1 MNGRPEHSRRPPPND
16 YQEHTMPMRVLIVDD
31 EPIARRRIS
40 RLLRLEGDVEV
51 VDEVGSGNEA
61 LAAIREAHPDL
72 VFLDVQMPDMDG
84 FAVVKELGTDALPA
98 IVFVTA
104 YNEYAVKAFDVNA
117 VDYILKPFDPERF
130 RSAFQRARSHLEQK
144 SSAEAGRRIKALLE
158 EVLGEERAQAIAAAS
173 SANGGAGAGAGH
185 ASAPRTRHLD
195 RLMVKHDGR
204 VYFVKVSDV
213 DWFEAAGNY
222 VRVHVGRVSHLI
234 RETMHGIESQLDP
247 NTFAR
252 IHRAVI
258 VNLDRIR
265 ELQPWFAGDYIVILR
280 DGRQL
285 KLSRTYREALQARMH
300 RMA

>member
-1 MNGRPEHSRRPPPND
+1 
-16 YQEHTMPMRVLIVDD
+16 MPMRVLIVDD

-40 RLLRLEGDVEV
+40 RLLKLEDDVEV
-51 VDEVGSGNEA
+51 IDEVGNGTDA
-61 LAAIREAHPDL
+61 VTAIREQHPDL

-84 FAVVKELGTDALPA
+84 FGVVSSLDPDAMPAV
-98 IVFVTA
+98 VFVTA

-117 VDYILKPFDPERF
+117 VDYLLKPFDPERF
-130 RSAFQRARSHLEQK
+130 RAAFNRARSNLEQK

-158 EVLGEERAQAIAAAS
+158 EVLGEERAHAIAAGTAGNGAPAAPAS
-173 SANGGAGAGAGH
+173 V
-185 ASAPRTRHLD
+185 PRARYLD

-204 VYFVKVSDV
+204 VFFVKVADV
-213 DWFEAAGNY
+213 DWFEASGNY
-222 VRVHVGRVSHLI
+222 VRIHAGRASHLI

-247 NTFAR
+247 NQFAR

>member
-1 MNGRPEHSRRPPPND
+1 
-16 YQEHTMPMRVLIVDD
+16 MPIRVLIVDD

-40 RLLRLEGDVEV
+40 RLLRLEQDVEL
-51 VDEVGSGNEA
+51 VDEAGSGTDA
-61 LAAIREAHPDL
+61 VAAIRETHPDL

-84 FAVVKELGTDALPA
+84 FAVVEALGNETLPA

-117 VDYILKPFDPERF
+117 IDYILKPFDPERF
-130 RSAFQRARSHLEQK
+130 RAAFQRVRGRLEQK
-144 SSAEAGRRIKALLE
+144 SSAEEGRRIRALLE
-158 EVLGEERAQAIAAAS
+158 EVLGGERAQALSASASNAPKIEGRPAAAP
-173 SANGGAGAGAGH
+173 
-185 ASAPRTRHLD
+185 PRRLD

-204 VYFVKVSDV
+204 VYFVKVTDV

-222 VRVHVGRVSHLI
+222 IRVHVGRVSHLI
-234 RETMHGIESQLDP
+234 RETMHGIEAQLDP
-247 NTFAR
+247 NQFAR

-285 KLSRTYREALQARMH
+285 KLSRTYRDALQARVH
-300 RMA
+300 RQA

>member
-1 MNGRPEHSRRPPPND
+1 M
-16 YQEHTMPMRVLIVDD
+16 TMRVMIVDD
-31 EPIARRRIS
+31 EPIARRRLS
-40 RLLRLEGDVEV
+40 RLLRLEDDVEV
-51 VDEVGSGNEA
+51 VNEVGSGRDA
-61 LAAIREAHPDL
+61 VTAIRESKPDL
-72 VFLDVQMPDMDG
+72 VFLDVQMPDIDG
-84 FAVVKELGTDALPA
+84 FGVVAELGNESLPA
-98 IVFVTA
+98 IIFVTA

-117 VDYILKPFDPERF
+117 IDYILKPFDPDRF
-130 RSAFQRARSHLEQK
+130 RSAFTRARTHLEQK

-158 EVLGEERAQAIAAAS
+158 EVLGEERAQALATVNGNGKAAAP
-173 SANGGAGAGAGH
+173 A
-185 ASAPRTRHLD
+185 APPRQGHLD

-247 NTFAR
+247 NQFAR

-300 RMA
+300 RIS

>member
-1 MNGRPEHSRRPPPND
+1 
-16 YQEHTMPMRVLIVDD
+16 MPMRVLIVDD

-40 RLLRLEGDVEV
+40 RLLKQEGDVEV
-51 VDEVGSGNEA
+51 LDEVGSGTEA
-61 LAAIREAHPDL
+61 VAAIRERSPDL
-72 VFLDVQMPDMDG
+72 VFLDVQMPDLDG
-84 FAVVKELGTDALPA
+84 FGVVSALSGEKMPA

-130 RSAFQRARSHLEQK
+130 RAAFQRARTQLEQK
-144 SSAEAGRRIKALLE
+144 SSAESGRRIRALLE
-158 EVLGEERAQAIAAAS
+158 EVLGEERAQALATAS
-173 SANGGAGAGAGH
+173 AGTSVGGAVTNGHGAH
-185 ASAPRTRHLD
+185 APAPVSVPRARYLD

-204 VYFVKVSDV
+204 VFFLKVADV
-213 DWFEAAGNY
+213 DWFEASGNY
-222 VRVHVGRVSHLI
+222 VKVNVGKASHLI

-247 NTFAR
+247 NQFAR

-258 VNLDRIR
+258 VNMDRIR